1 VRAGLVVLDGQK
13 QLAAGASAWDLVE
26 LADPLDGIT
35 GVQRTRDAERLGEKR
50 CANGM

>member
-35 GVQRTRDAERLGEKR
+35 GVQRTRGAERLGEKR
-50 CANGM
+50 CATGM